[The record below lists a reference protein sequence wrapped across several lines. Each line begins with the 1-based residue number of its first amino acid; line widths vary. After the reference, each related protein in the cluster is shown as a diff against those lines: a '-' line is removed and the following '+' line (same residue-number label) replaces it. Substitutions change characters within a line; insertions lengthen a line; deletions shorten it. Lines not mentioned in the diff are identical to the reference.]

1 MIRNFLITR
10 QRLIVFSFSMP
21 GQHSNYF
28 FLNRWEKRR
37 RAPDSR
43 MERRLL
49 KVCTSLT
56 LFLGKKSR
64 RCERSPK
71 MPYLVQSQIG
81 IEIELSMIR
90 MRMAEV
96 VSASWAQASL
106 VPGKVR
112 HPPYFA
118 VQFLL
123 LLNWHGKWGLRSR
136 KGDAASSFTPLPAGM
151 PTSPAGNGTK
161 PALRAR
167 ARITSPV

>member
-81 IEIELSMIR
+81 IEIELSNDKNADGRSCFGLVGSGLNHFQGRCSTHLTLPCNFSSSLIG
-90 MRMAEV
+90 MANGVCAHGRGTLPPPSLHSLQECQPPLQGMEPNPPLGL
-96 VSASWAQASL
+96 AQE
-106 VPGKVR
+106 
-112 HPPYFA
+112 
-118 VQFLL
+118 
-123 LLNWHGKWGLRSR
+123 
-136 KGDAASSFTPLPAGM
+136 
-151 PTSPAGNGTK
+151 
-161 PALRAR
+161 
-167 ARITSPV
+167 